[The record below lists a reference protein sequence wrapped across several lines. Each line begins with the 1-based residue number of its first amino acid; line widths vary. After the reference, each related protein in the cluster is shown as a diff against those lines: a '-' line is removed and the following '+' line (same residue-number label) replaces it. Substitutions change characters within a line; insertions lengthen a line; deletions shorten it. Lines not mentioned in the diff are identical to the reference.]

1 MTHFLAYLI
10 VINLVAFLALAVTHR
25 TTQAPDSRHR
35 NTRTRNIR
43 GNSRQP
49 ADSPAARV
57 LTMLMPLLALADG
70 SVGMLLGL
78 ILWERNVNKHNV
90 AWWFETAVGL
100 VAWGMVC
107 AWRCGLVSFNG
118 TSVFHAFNPAVLR
131 GLGIYLLTMN
141 CVTLLVFVADK
152 RIALAN
158 GEAPRNRGG
167 RAGPAGQVEEAGAG
181 CRNHG
186 CWDCRSWAV
195 PSAALLPCGYS
206 TTRPRTGISCGGCP
220 CSLYCRPCCSCICMR
235 AGCSR
240 SCRFA

>member
-167 RAGPAGQVEEAGAG
+167 RAGA
-181 CRNHG
+181 
-186 CWDCRSWAV
+186 S
-195 PSAALLPCGYS
+195 
-206 TTRPRTGISCGGCP
+206 RPGG
-220 CSLYCRPCCSCICMR
+220 
-235 AGCSR
+235 GSR
-240 SCRFA
+240 SRVPESWLLGLSFMGGALGGIIAMRLFNHKTKDWYFVWGLPVFVVLQTVLFLYLHAGGLF

>member
-57 LTMLMPLLALADG
+57 LTMLMPLLALAGG

-118 TSVFHAFNPAVLR
+118 AGMFHAFNPSVLR

-158 GEAPRNRGG
+158 GDTPRNRGG
-167 RAGPAGQVEEAGAG
+167 RAGPADQVEAAGAG

-186 CWDCRSWAV
+186 
-195 PSAALLPCGYS
+195 
-206 TTRPRTGISCGGCP
+206 
-220 CSLYCRPCCSCICMR
+220 
-235 AGCSR
+235 
-240 SCRFA
+240 

>member
-57 LTMLMPLLALADG
+57 LTMLMPLLALAGG

-100 VAWGMVC
+100 VA
-107 AWRCGLVSFNG
+107 
-118 TSVFHAFNPAVLR
+118 
-131 GLGIYLLTMN
+131 
-141 CVTLLVFVADK
+141 
-152 RIALAN
+152 
-158 GEAPRNRGG
+158 
-167 RAGPAGQVEEAGAG
+167 
-181 CRNHG
+181 
-186 CWDCRSWAV
+186 
-195 PSAALLPCGYS
+195 
-206 TTRPRTGISCGGCP
+206 
-220 CSLYCRPCCSCICMR
+220 
-235 AGCSR
+235 
-240 SCRFA
+240 